1 MLLTIISF
9 AIILSILVLVHE
21 LGHFLVAKKL
31 GIKVEEFGV
40 GFPPRAFSKKIGETI
55 YSINWLPVGGFVK
68 LYGEDSAGG
77 GSIKVQGSKLKV
89 KNAEGE
95 DINRAFYARPLWQRI
110 SVVTAGVIMNFV
122 LAVVIISFLFSSQ
135 GVPLP
140 TDSIR
145 VNDVSGNSPAA
156 IAGIQMDDRIL
167 EIDGVKI
174 SDTAVFIKTT
184 KEKVGKEVSLVV
196 KRGDQTFTT
205 KLTPRVNPP
214 EGEGAMGVSI
224 TNIEVKKYTW
234 YEAPFYGTIEAGKFS
249 WLILGG
255 LGGMVKDLVSGGF
268 KPEGVA
274 GPIGV
279 AQLTGEAV
287 RAGWFAVLWF
297 VALLSLNLAVLNIM
311 PIPALDGGRF
321 FFMLIE
327 FFTGRKV
334 SPKYE
339 GYAHAIG
346 LFALLAL
353 MALITVLD
361 LSRLVQGKS
370 ILP

>member
-9 AIILSILVLVHE
+9 IIILSVLVLVHE
-21 LGHFLVAKKL
+21 LGHYLVAKKL
-31 GIKVEEFGV
+31 GIKVEEFGF
-40 GFPPRAFSKKIGETI
+40 GFPPRAWGKKIGETV

-68 LYGEDSAGG
+68 LYGEDNAGG
-77 GSIKVQGSKLKV
+77 GKMSSAVSGLK
-89 KNAEGE
+89 GE
-95 DINRAFYARPLWQRI
+95 DVKRAFFARPLWQRI
-110 SVVTAGVIMNFV
+110 CVVTAGVIMNFI
-122 LAVVIISFLFSSQ
+122 LAIVIISFLFSTQ

-140 TDSIR
+140 TENVV
-145 VNDVSGNSPAA
+145 VNGVSNNSPAA
-156 IAGIQMDDRIL
+156 IAGLRNKDRIL
-167 EIDGVKI
+167 EINGQKI
-174 SDTAVFIKTT
+174 SDTQTFIKTT
-184 KEKVGKEVSLVV
+184 KSNAGHEVSLLV

-205 KLTPRVNPP
+205 KLTPRLHPP
-214 EGEGAMGVSI
+214 KNEGAMGVSI

-234 YEAPFYGTIEAGKFS
+234 YEAPFYGTVEAGKFS
-249 WLILGG
+249 WLILSGLGQTIKDLFTGG
-255 LGGMVKDLVSGGF
+255 LKAES
-268 KPEGVA
+268 VA

-297 VALLSLNLAVLNIM
+297 VALLSLNLGVLNIM

-327 FFTGRKV
+327 LFTGKKV
-334 SPKYE
+334 NPKYE
-339 GYAHAIG
+339 GYAHAAG
-346 LFALLAL
+346 LIALLSL

-361 LSRLVQGKS
+361 VSRLIQGKN